1 MQRGWS
7 DEELKASVE
16 AYRKLLEGQSANVK
30 IVKAHVYRELA
41 VRFDRDAGAF
51 ERRMQNISSIFQ
63 EHGLSWVNRPW
74 FSRHSPSSGNSVSHT
89 LLETAA

>member
-63 EHGLSWVNRPW
+63 EHGLSWVQGLKPQKI
-74 FSRHSPSSGNSVSHT
+74 
-89 LLETAA
+89 

>member
-41 VRFDRDAGAF
+41 VRFDRDACSG
-51 ERRMQNISSIFQ
+51 QLIPDTT
-63 EHGLSWVNRPW
+63 LSF
-74 FSRHSPSSGNSVSHT
+74 FS
-89 LLETAA
+89 A

>member
-30 IVKAHVYRELA
+30 MLK
-41 VRFDRDAGAF
+41 
-51 ERRMQNISSIFQ
+51 RMSIA
-63 EHGLSWVNRPW
+63 S
-74 FSRHSPSSGNSVSHT
+74 
-89 LLETAA
+89 